1 MSTRD
6 LYQETIGNMRDL
18 LQHTISDF
26 YGAYDAVFNHYNS
39 QPIFSITS
47 REFELLKRIEHFSN
61 FQTRNTLALLCRK
74 LLSEFGFHV
83 SNSDESS
90 DVDFYV
96 LCGSDKIGY
105 YVSMQEMGMPNLTQ
119 AVAAGMTKHIVIV
132 LKSNLIMLPNNSYK
146 YRAYPHK
153 QLTSCISLEEFFNSV
168 SPGEYEV
175 FKEYIGQFNYDAE
188 MMLGL
193 AVSPIPT
200 QKAIQKKH
208 EKIIAELNNF
218 FYRHSLPNSFTTE
231 EVDFLRERF
240 SNIGIGQISSAPFI
254 DSFISSEWYFDL
266 LLSTDGEMEQTAIVA
281 GYLKAIEQFLF
292 ALMLSKCD
300 TLQFKLKTQKDG
312 KIVALTKEN
321 KSSLLTMANNL
332 LTSID
337 INYGK
342 KMDAVYV
349 NEIIGTTVQ
358 EYLHD
363 FFTHTRN
370 GYFHKD
376 NLYSLQEI
384 KAIRE
389 RAYCAFFL
397 LASSFLFD
405 IEALKAAL

>member
-1 MSTRD
+1 
-6 LYQETIGNMRDL
+6 
-18 LQHTISDF
+18 
-26 YGAYDAVFNHYNS
+26 
-39 QPIFSITS
+39 
-47 REFELLKRIEHFSN
+47 
-61 FQTRNTLALLCRK
+61 
-74 LLSEFGFHV
+74 
-83 SNSDESS
+83 
-90 DVDFYV
+90 
-96 LCGSDKIGY
+96 
-105 YVSMQEMGMPNLTQ
+105 
-119 AVAAGMTKHIVIV
+119 
-132 LKSNLIMLPNNSYK
+132 
-146 YRAYPHK
+146 
-153 QLTSCISLEEFFNSV
+153 
-168 SPGEYEV
+168 
-175 FKEYIGQFNYDAE
+175 
-188 MMLGL
+188 MLGL